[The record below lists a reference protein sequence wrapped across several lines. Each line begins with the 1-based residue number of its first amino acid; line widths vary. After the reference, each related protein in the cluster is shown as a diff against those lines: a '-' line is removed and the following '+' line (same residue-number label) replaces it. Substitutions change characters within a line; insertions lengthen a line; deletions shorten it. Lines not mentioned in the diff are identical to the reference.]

1 MAEWL
6 DVAADD
12 DVAEDAVLAVAAG
25 GRPLALFRLGGDVF
39 ALLNQCSHGAAQLSD
54 GYVEDGCVECPLH
67 QGLIDIRTGTPRSAP
82 ITEPVQSFPVRVRDG
97 RVEVEV

>member
-6 DVAADD
+6 DVAAAD
-12 DVAEDAVLAVAAG
+12 DVVEDAVLAVAAA
-25 GRPLALFRLGGDVF
+25 GRALALFRLGGDVF
-39 ALLNQCSHGAAQLSD
+39 ALLDQCSHGAAQLSE

-67 QGLIDIRTGTPRSAP
+67 QGLIDIRSGQPRSAP
-82 ITEPVQSFPVRVRDG
+82 IPEPVPSFPARVRDG